1 MNILSLLGL
10 RDGFFDRNPLVE
22 AFNCGQQIRSAY
34 YLGYKKPNQRRH
46 RNKMRRTVFANR
58 RIARGF

>member
-22 AFNCGQQIRSAY
+22 AFNCGQQIRSA
-34 YLGYKKPNQRRH
+34 
-46 RNKMRRTVFANR
+46 
-58 RIARGF
+58 